1 MKKYVEIITLLV
13 SNKDDRNSIID
24 RLIEIEG
31 DSSLY
36 EDTFFRMPDDN
47 QDITWLAMVN
57 LLIEKGYAFEID
69 WKENYSVAKS
79 GIENLLSKWDISNR
93 YQDNNNLYDEY
104 ADQFFP
110 KVNAILKE
118 LNYTILCLDINSDS
132 YVTVMIPTAN
142 EQYFSSLDSRI
153 KKY

>member
-1 MKKYVEIITLLV
+1 M
-13 SNKDDRNSIID
+13 
-24 RLIEIEG
+24 
-31 DSSLY
+31 
-36 EDTFFRMPDDN
+36 
-47 QDITWLAMVN
+47 
-57 LLIEKGYAFEID
+57 
-69 WKENYSVAKS
+69 ENYSVAKS

-93 YQDNNNLYDEY
+93 YQDNDNLYDEY

-118 LNYTILCLDINSDS
+118 LNYTIFCLDINSDS
-132 YVTVMIPTAN
+132 YVTVTILTAN